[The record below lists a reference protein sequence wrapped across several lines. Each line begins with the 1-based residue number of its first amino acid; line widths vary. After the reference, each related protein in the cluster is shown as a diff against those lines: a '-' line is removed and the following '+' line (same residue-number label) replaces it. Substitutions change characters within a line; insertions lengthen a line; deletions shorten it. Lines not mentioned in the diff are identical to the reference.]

1 MLTQNGQTACIH
13 GNLVESVNGS
23 KTLPSLN
30 SVDQEFIDHLKFQGI
45 EELIHSLK
53 MIHDFALYHTDL
65 CLDTDEKNALLN
77 LKILWE
83 GLERMRKA

>member
-1 MLTQNGQTACIH
+1 MQTPNGQTACIH
-13 GNLVESVNGS
+13 GNPVESVNGS

-53 MIHDFALYHTDL
+53 
-65 CLDTDEKNALLN
+65 
-77 LKILWE
+77 
-83 GLERMRKA
+83 